1 MTGGLGNDTYVVDD
15 AGDVVI
21 ELAAGGTDTIRVTA
35 SSYVMGAEVE
45 IMQFVGA
52 GSFNGTGNAAV
63 NTIIGGTSADTI
75 DGAGGADTLR
85 GGLGGDT
92 LSGGLDND
100 KLYGEDGA
108 DILNGGDGND
118 TLYGGAGVDTLSG
131 GAGRDVFVIQV
142 AADSGVGAGN
152 RDLIIDWD
160 APDVVDLRALDA
172 IAGGA
177 DDAFL
182 YLGNNAFSAGG
193 VGEVRWML
201 DGGNTIVQGDLDGNG
216 TVDFEIQITGT
227 QTLNNLDFLL

>member
-1 MTGGLGNDTYVVDD
+1 
-15 AGDVVI
+15 
-21 ELAAGGTDTIRVTA
+21 
-35 SSYVMGAEVE
+35 
-45 IMQFVGA
+45 
-52 GSFNGTGNAAV
+52 
-63 NTIIGGTSADTI
+63 
-75 DGAGGADTLR
+75 
-85 GGLGGDT
+85 
-92 LSGGLDND
+92 
-100 KLYGEDGA
+100 
-108 DILNGGDGND
+108 
-118 TLYGGAGVDTLSG
+118 
-131 GAGRDVFVIQV
+131 VIQV